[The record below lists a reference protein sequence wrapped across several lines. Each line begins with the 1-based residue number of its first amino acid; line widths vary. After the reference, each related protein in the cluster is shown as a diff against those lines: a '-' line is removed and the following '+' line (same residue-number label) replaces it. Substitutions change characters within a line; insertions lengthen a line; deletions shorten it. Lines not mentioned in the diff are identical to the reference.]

1 MSGIGPRELLQSNGI
16 VVLHESPGVG
26 QNLQDHTY
34 TGVSY
39 RVTVET
45 ASKLLNDRT
54 YAIQADRD
62 FLTKTTGPLTNGPAY
77 VGFEKLPQGSISE
90 TARSALDASFPS
102 DWPEMEYLVENG
114 FDGYNKDYA
123 NADPVDGF
131 NYGTIS
137 AAGSASFSVGNVSIR
152 SASMQDAPVINPN
165 YLTHPI
171 DIEMAIAGFKRV
183 RKIWESMP
191 ELTIGEEYFP
201 ACRNVS
207 TDKEILQHIRESSIQ
222 LWHAA
227 GTCKMGGSKDPM
239 AVLDSQARVRGVS
252 GLRVVD
258 ASSFPF
264 LPPGHPMATVYMLA
278 LKIADDVLKGAELQG
293 TFWDATLDAVS
304 YEGIQKFGRLVFG
317 HGRA

>member
-1 MSGIGPRELLQSNGI
+1 MQSNGI
-16 VVLHESPGVG
+16 EVLHESPGVG

-39 RVTVET
+39 RVNVET

-54 YAIQADRD
+54 YAIQADKD

-77 VGFEKLPQGSISE
+77 LGFEKLPQGSISE
-90 TARSALDASFPS
+90 RARSALDVSYPS
-102 DWPEMEYLVENG
+102 DWPDMEYLVENG
-114 FDGYNKDYA
+114 FDGYNRDYA

-137 AAGSASFSVGNVSIR
+137 AAGCASFSVGNISIR
-152 SASMQDAPVINPN
+152 GASLWDAPVINPN

-171 DIEMAIAGFKRV
+171 DTEMAIAGFKRV

-191 ELTIGEEYFP
+191 GLTIGEEYFP
-201 ACRNVS
+201 SYKNVTS
-207 TDKEILQHIRESSIQ
+207 DEEILQHIRESSIQ

-227 GTCKMGGSKDPM
+227 ATCKMGRSKDPM
-239 AVLDSQARVRGVS
+239 AVLDTRARVRGVS

-278 LKIADDVLKGAELQG
+278 LKIADDVLKGAEVQG
-293 TFWDATLDAVS
+293 TWKAIWDATLDAVP
-304 YEGIQKFGRLVFG
+304 YAEIQRVGSLIFG
-317 HGRA
+317 HGRS